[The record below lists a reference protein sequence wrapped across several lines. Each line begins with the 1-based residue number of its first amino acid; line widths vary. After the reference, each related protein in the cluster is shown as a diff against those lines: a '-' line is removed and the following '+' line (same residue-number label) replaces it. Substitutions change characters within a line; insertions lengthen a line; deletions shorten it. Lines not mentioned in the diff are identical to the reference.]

1 MQSELSHPVRK
12 KTVRS
17 ALFCIHVAAVVVAA
31 GIALAAQVAAAQWS
45 TVDGNPG
52 NTRYSS
58 LAQINAQNVTKL
70 GAAWMSE
77 KVGPAPSTRAM
88 PVIDGDLMFF
98 TAPPYV
104 VAVNI
109 DTGKIAWRYRTT
121 SGEGGGIMGPPGSPA
136 REGVA
141 VGGGLVYVG
150 LTECQSDRAPRRH
163 RRAGLEDIH
172 RRSGARAVRRHLG
185 CAALRGWI
193 GVGRLECGLR
203 LSRSDC
209 CGRREDGARGLAFFC
224 RAVAGTTGVRDVA
237 EEQ

>member
-1 MQSELSHPVRK
+1 MQSQLKHPAGRN
-12 KTVRS
+12 RS
-17 ALFCIHVAAVVVAA
+17 PARIFASVVAAVVVAA
-31 GIALAAQVAAAQWS
+31 GVALAAQVAAAQWS

-141 VGGGLVYVG
+141 VG
-150 LTECQSDRAPRRH
+150 
-163 RRAGLEDIH
+163 
-172 RRSGARAVRRHLG
+172 
-185 CAALRGWI
+185 AASYTWDSPVPI
-193 GVGRLECGLR
+193 
-203 LSRSDC
+203 
-209 CGRREDGARGLAFFC
+209 
-224 RAVAGTTGVRDVA
+224 
-237 EEQ
+237 